1 MGLIDDPNLQM
12 YHLCRHW
19 KFLAYIMNHYKIS
32 TLMQTFVWIRFPTGV
47 KSRKQLQWD
56 SKITF
61 NWLVISVCHNCQFK
75 KDNYSS
81 YLLGKS
87 IFILPSHVWRV
98 IQIKW
103 YLLDALLFT
112 LSLLEINII
121 RLLNSQALSFQSFVW
136 RFHHSICYQIIFSVL
151 AIPLWAYASGI
162 LNDLCSSECT
172 NLFKSPSA
180 LERLS
185 IIISQVNI
193 FLFFKLFFKSI
204 CLPQIEVII
213 SSFCYCV
220 LSEYSISM
228 TV

>member
-1 MGLIDDPNLQM
+1 MTLIFKCTIYVGTEN
-12 YHLCRHW
+12 
-19 KFLAYIMNHYKIS
+19 FLLILWIHYKIS
-32 TLMQTFVWIRFPTGV
+32 TLMQTFVWIRFPTGIR
-47 KSRKQLQWD
+47 SRKQLQGD
-56 SKITF
+56 TMITF

-75 KDNYSS
+75 KNKFSS
-81 YLLGKS
+81 YLLGNS
-87 IFILPSHVWRV
+87 VFILPLHVQRV
-98 IQIKW
+98 IQIKVIFIRFFIFHSQSFRNK
-103 YLLDALLFT
+103 YYKTTELSSFVFPVICLEISPFNLLLDNLFFILT
-112 LSLLEINII
+112 
-121 RLLNSQALSFQSFVW
+121 
-136 RFHHSICYQIIFSVL
+136 
-151 AIPLWAYASGI
+151 IPLWVYASGI
-162 LNDLCSSECT
+162 LNDLSSSECT

-213 SSFCYCV
+213 SSFCCCV

>member
-1 MGLIDDPNLQM
+1 
-12 YHLCRHW
+12 
-19 KFLAYIMNHYKIS
+19 
-32 TLMQTFVWIRFPTGV
+32 MQTFVWIRFPTGV

-172 NLFKSPSA
+172 NLFMSPW
-180 LERLS
+180 LCE
-185 IIISQVNI
+185 
-193 FLFFKLFFKSI
+193 
-204 CLPQIEVII
+204 
-213 SSFCYCV
+213 SSFSLGKTFYYD
-220 LSEYSISM
+220 LSSYFFSTFKTFFFLLIYLPTSDRSNHFLLLLLC
-228 TV
+228 TQWIFYFNDSVRLFRK